1 LTALADAGVALP
13 TGWLWEDGGTYSR
26 TAYANLFGIGT
37 STVPT
42 PHRRGQ
48 AKLSSCPSAWVRWK
62 NRSPSPMDRRANG
75 AEELFALAFWEMT
88 IVVEVMLTTVVEVGM
103 PAPSTAFEA
112 LVDKA
117 GERARDAA

>member
-1 LTALADAGVALP
+1 MKAV
-13 TGWLWEDGGTYSR
+13 E
-26 TAYANLFGIGT
+26 
-37 STVPT
+37 
-42 PHRRGQ
+42 
-48 AKLSSCPSAWVRWK
+48 
-62 NRSPSPMDRRANG
+62 PSPFPHGQMRND

-112 LVDKA
+112 LADKA